1 MQAPG
6 DIFGEQYA
14 GGRRPGVGSGRSPNC
29 RRLAE
34 RVGRRTRIGQFTGPT
49 GKVTVAVARNLREIP
64 DYLAGLLRYLE
75 KSQRTVVGLHSG
87 TSADGPTAVVAM
99 VSGRGQDTE
108 IEVVALEGY
117 EYESP
122 LRERIFDV
130 FARETGSLDRV
141 AQADNAI
148 GEFFAEAVRR
158 VVEKAGIAMSDLDLI
173 VSSGQVCYQVIEGQ
187 RDEHRWLGDEAVTA
201 FLDLGAGAFI
211 AERTGVTTV
220 SNLRQRD
227 IAAGGLGV
235 PTVSCGDWVLFGHP
249 SINRALHNIG
259 GIANPTVLPAGA
271 TLDDMFAF
279 DSGPGNMILDALV
292 GWMTDGEMA
301 YDEGGAIAARGSVH
315 EGLLAEL
322 MRHPF
327 VRQTPPKGAARQLFG
342 HEYSAGV
349 RDRGR
354 ELGLSDEDV
363 VATATAFTA
372 ESIAYNH
379 REFVFP
385 RAKVDEILLA
395 GGGAKNDTIR
405 RMLTERLDPIPV
417 GTTEDL
423 GIPVE
428 AREVLTMVVI
438 GNETVQG
445 GTGNVPNAT
454 GASKLVIAG
463 DITPGRP
470 GQTLARG

>member
-1 MQAPG
+1 M
-6 DIFGEQYA
+6 
-14 GGRRPGVGSGRSPNC
+14 SSK
-29 RRLAE
+29 
-34 RVGRRTRIGQFTGPT
+34 TRELP
-49 GKVTVAVARNLREIP
+49 A
-64 DYLAGLLRYLE
+64 YLDGLLRYLE
-75 KSQRTVVGLHSG
+75 KPRRTVVGLHSG
-87 TSADGPTAVVAM
+87 TSADGPGAVVAL
-99 VSGRGQDTE
+99 VSGHGQATE
-108 IEVVALEGY
+108 IEVVATEGY

-122 LRERIFDV
+122 LRDRIFDV

-148 GEFFAEAVRR
+148 GEFFAEAAGRIVR
-158 VVEKAGIAMSDLDLI
+158 KAGLTMDDIDLI

-187 RDEHRWLGDEAVTA
+187 RDDHRWLGDEAVTS

-211 AERTGVTTV
+211 AERTGVTTI

-235 PTVSCGDWVLFGHP
+235 PTVSFGDWVLFGHP
-249 SINRALHNIG
+249 TINRAIHNIG
-259 GIANPTVLPAGA
+259 GIANPTVIPAGA

-279 DSGPGNMILDALV
+279 DSGPGNMIIDALV

-301 YDEGGAIAARGSVH
+301 YDDGGAIAARGSVH
-315 EGLLAEL
+315 AGLVDEL

-327 VRQTPPKGAARQLFG
+327 VLQTPPKGAARQLFG
-342 HEYSAGV
+342 HEYSTGV
-349 RDRGR
+349 RERGR
-354 ELGLSDEDV
+354 ELGLSDEDLI
-363 VATATAFTA
+363 ATATAFTA
-372 ESIAYNH
+372 ESIAYAY
-379 REFVFP
+379 REFVLP
-385 RAKVDEILLA
+385 RATVDEVLLA
-395 GGGAKNDTIR
+395 GGGAKNMTLT

-417 GTTEDL
+417 GTTEDI

-438 GNETVQG
+438 GNETVHG

-470 GQTLARG
+470 GPLSPSG

>member
-1 MQAPG
+1 MTTDSSHLP
-6 DIFGEQYA
+6 
-14 GGRRPGVGSGRSPNC
+14 
-29 RRLAE
+29 
-34 RVGRRTRIGQFTGPT
+34 
-49 GKVTVAVARNLREIP
+49 
-64 DYLAGLLRYLE
+64 RYLE
-75 KSQRTVVGLHSG
+75 GLVQYVQKPQKTVVGLHSG
-87 TSADGPTAVVAM
+87 TSADGPGVVVARI
-99 VSGRGQDTE
+99 SGMGQDTE
-108 IEVVALEGY
+108 IEVVEFESY
-117 EYESP
+117 DYESP
-122 LRERIFDV
+122 LRECIFDV

-148 GEFFAEAVRR
+148 GEYFAECVQRILK
-158 VVEKAGIAMSDLDLI
+158 KAGMTTADLDLI

-187 RDEHRWLGDEAVTA
+187 RDDHRWLGDEAVTA
-201 FLDLGAGAFI
+201 FLDLGAGSFI

-235 PTVSCGDWVLFGHP
+235 PTVSYGDWVIFGHP
-249 SINRALHNIG
+249 TINRALHNLG
-259 GIANPTVLPAGA
+259 GIANPTVIPAGA
-271 TLDDMFAF
+271 DLDGMFAF
-279 DSGPGNMILDALV
+279 DSGPANMILDALV
-292 GWMTDGEMA
+292 GWITNGEKA
-301 YDEGGAIAARGSVH
+301 YDEGGAMAAQGTVH
-315 EGLLAEL
+315 AGLLEEL
-322 MRHPF
+322 MCHPF
-327 VRQTPPKGAARQLFG
+327 VLQTPPKGAARQLFG

-354 ELGLSDEDV
+354 ELGLSDYDLL
-363 VATATAFTA
+363 ATTAAFTA
-372 ESIAYNH
+372 ESIAHNY

-395 GGGAKNDTIR
+395 GGGAQNETVC
-405 RMLTERLDPIPV
+405 RMIAERMAPIPV
-417 GTTEDL
+417 STTEDL

-454 GASKLVIAG
+454 GSSKLVIAG

-470 GQTLARG
+470 GR